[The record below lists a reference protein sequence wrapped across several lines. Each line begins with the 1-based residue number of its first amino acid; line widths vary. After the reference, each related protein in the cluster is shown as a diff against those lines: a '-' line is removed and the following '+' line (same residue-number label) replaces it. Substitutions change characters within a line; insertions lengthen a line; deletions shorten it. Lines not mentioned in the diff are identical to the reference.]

1 MNMRKESMIMKTEW
15 TIKEDIKLIH
25 QFTDSLKNAHTKQE
39 AVIAFLWIVKLASRI
54 EDAIEKGEN
63 NE

>member
-1 MNMRKESMIMKTEW
+1 MRTEW

-25 QFTDSLKNAHTKQE
+25 QFTDSLVNAHTKQE
-39 AVIAFLWIVKLASRI
+39 AVIAFLWIVKLAARI
-54 EDAIEKGEN
+54 EDAIEKEIN